1 MWYSFYA
8 IFRKELLHISRDRG
22 TVRLVVIIPI
32 MQLMLFGFID
42 ETVHDVATV
51 VVDQDRSVD
60 SRDFMDQMRASKTFK
75 INKITAS
82 PDEARADIRSGKAR
96 VGVVIPVKFHDHKL
110 RGLAPQVLVLID
122 GSDSTVSAQ
131 ALASI
136 NGLVDQENLAK
147 AGTATVSAVSAQPI
161 ILFNPEGRTANYLIP
176 GLVAVLM
183 MMAGMLLSASAIVK
197 EKEQGT
203 FEQLLVTPI
212 NPIGLVLGKVIP
224 YLFFA
229 LFEGSLVLSIM
240 RFGFHVP
247 IRGNLLF
254 LFVASVL
261 YLFSLLSLGL
271 LISTRAQTQMASQQ
285 MVQATFLPSIFL
297 SGYIFPLEG
306 FPKLLQGI
314 GHIFP
319 VTYMIAI
326 MRGVILRN
334 ANLWDMWPNVAVL
347 AGMSIAL
354 VFLAS
359 RSIHKVA
366 Q

>member
-8 IFRKELLHISRDRG
+8 IFRKELLHIFRDTG
-22 TVRLVVIIPI
+22 TVRLVVI
-32 MQLMLFGFID
+32 MQLVLLGFID
-42 ETVHDVATV
+42 ETVHDVATI

-60 SRDFMDQMRASKTFK
+60 SRNFVDEMIATKTFK
-75 INKITAS
+75 ITKVISDPA
-82 PDEARADIRSGKAR
+82 EARAAIRAGTAR
-96 VGVVIPVKFHDHKL
+96 VGVVIPPKFHDKKL
-110 RGLAPQVLVLID
+110 RNQSPQVLVLID

-136 NGLVDQENLAK
+136 NGLVAQENLAR
-147 AGTATVSAVSAQPI
+147 AGANAVGGVAAQPI
-161 ILFNPEGRTANYLIP
+161 ILFNPEGRTSNYLIP
-176 GLVAVLM
+176 GLVAVLL
-183 MMAGMLLSASAIVK
+183 MMAGVLLSANAIVK

-212 NPIGLVLGKVIP
+212 DPLGLVLGKVVP

-229 LFEGSLVLSIM
+229 LLEGALVLAIM
-240 RFGFHVP
+240 RFAFHVP
-247 IRGNLLF
+247 IRGSLLF
-254 LFVASVL
+254 LLMAAL
-261 YLFSLLSLGL
+261 IYLFALLSLGL

-306 FPKLLQGI
+306 FPKVLQAI
-314 GHIFP
+314 GHLFP

-326 MRGVILRN
+326 MRGVVLRD
-334 ANLWDMWPNVAVL
+334 ANLIDMWPNVAVL
-347 AGMSIAL
+347 LFMSVVL

-366 Q
+366 A